1 MAYWGSPIDLCI
13 VCNSFIPGK
22 LKVRRKKVEKPLK
35 YRVTR
40 KQRQKLEDG
49 LGLEVTPHL
58 RPFFVIK
65 EIFKLPKENVCDMLR
80 NLGNPSEWFEMCET
94 CSSSIDEGIEVL
106 GKLKRLE
113 ERFAKIKKGLHEK
126 VHTSRLEETKNEVET
141 LGLDEVKTAAYRRK
155 IRNSLPTICPDEPG
169 HESYFESE
177 SLQETGD
184 ASDLEEPNTLHRW
197 NSFMMVEMD
206 AEITSSDNV
215 TQIESRDLSLTAE
228 KRNVGCIKVNQEY
241 THVHLDAATSVSYES
256 RPSTN
261 KTTPSQ
267 PPKALTFG
275 VKCSDTTQKRCAP
288 LKRKLKDKTCHFEST
303 TDAEIESDPSDGVL
317 DDFDKYS
324 DPPYFPGQPLSSARR
339 KPAAKR
345 KRKKILS
352 QDEVEDCRIEENE
365 DEHVGFLNSRPITR
379 SQKIL
384 NRAHSKGSVQK
395 AKQVLRK
402 CPQTITKRVG
412 RPPIRDEWSRILNY
426 GNDFLDMS
434 LITYPPKTM
443 EEKRKIP
450 KGFAES
456 KTAVL
461 KEYGELSAV
470 TENSCPSCGKYFSHK
485 YFAISHIHRF
495 HLGIRNPWTCNQCSR
510 KFMDAKR
517 FVCHLKFHDAGKIFS
532 CPICKSFMGSSQQK
546 LDHHLV
552 AHQEHVPN
560 PACDPCGKVFI
571 DFQSYLRHM
580 SVKHGFE
587 YRKYFVKQPVVC
599 VCEVCSKT
607 FKAKRS
613 LKFHQVT
620 NHGHVDEE
628 GMFPICPHC
637 GKLLQSALD
646 LEHHIQKEHVKA
658 TNFFCDQCGAG
669 FVLKNELN
677 RHIGDVHNEATSKT
691 CHVCNFVVKNENQ
704 FRKHMNKQHP
714 EVLTMSV
721 DELEAYK
728 KKLNDE
734 KPHKCTLCDKS
745 FAFSI
750 ILFHHYRNEHPEV
763 TDKFRCEICGKGYS
777 RACSVKRHYESAHEK
792 KMVQCQYCDKEVAI
806 GSLYIHQKAK
816 SCVAERKVEADAK
829 NSIRLVNSRQL
840 QA

>member
-22 LKVRRKKVEKPLK
+22 LKIRRKKVEKPLK

-49 LGLEVTPHL
+49 LGFEVTPHL

-65 EIFKLPKENVCDMLR
+65 EIFKLPNENVCDMLR

-113 ERFAKIKKGLHEK
+113 ERFVKIKEGLHGK
-126 VHTSRLEETKNEVET
+126 VHSSRLEETKDEVET
-141 LGLDEVKTAAYRRK
+141 LGLDEVKTAYRRK
-155 IRNSLPTICPDEPG
+155 IRNSLPTISPELPVPIEQGAHEVKIEDIHSETELDEPG

-177 SLQETGD
+177 SLQEAGD
-184 ASDLEEPNTLHRW
+184 TSDLQEPTKSHRW
-197 NSFMMVEMD
+197 KTFIMVEMD
-206 AEITSSDNV
+206 AAMTSSDNV
-215 TQIESRDLSLTAE
+215 TQIESKDLSLTAE
-228 KRNVGCIKVNQEY
+228 KGNVECV
-241 THVHLDAATSVSYES
+241 
-256 RPSTN
+256 
-261 KTTPSQ
+261 
-267 PPKALTFG
+267 

-288 LKRKLKDKTCHFEST
+288 LKRKLKGKTCHFEST
-303 TDAEIESDPSDGVL
+303 TDDEIESDPSDRVP

-402 CPQTITKRVG
+402 CPYTITKCVG
-412 RPPIRDEWSRILNY
+412 RPPISKKWNRILDH
-426 GNDFLDMS
+426 GNDFLDMN
-434 LITYPPKTM
+434 LIAYPPKTE

-450 KGFAES
+450 KEFAKNEPE
-456 KTAVL
+456 VL
-461 KEYGELSAV
+461 KEYGRLSAA

-495 HLGIRNPWTCNQCSR
+495 HLGIRKPWTCNQCSM
-510 KFMDAKR
+510 KFVDARR
-517 FVCHLKFHDAGKIFS
+517 FLYHLKFHDAGKIFS
-532 CPICKSFMGSSQQK
+532 CPICKSFMGSSQEK

-571 DFQSYLRHM
+571 DFKSYLRHM
-580 SVKHGFE
+580 SMEHGFE
-587 YRKYFVKQPVVC
+587 YRKHFVKQPVVC